1 MAKRISKL
9 KTPAVCAEI
18 VERLSQGEPL
28 RQICRDEHMPGWRVV
43 YDWIRDDE
51 KFAAHIAHARELG
64 FDAIAEDTIEI
75 ADDARNDWMERLDK
89 EDVPVG
95 YQLNGDHVQR
105 SKLRIETRL
114 KLLAKWSPKKYG
126 ERTQHEH
133 SGKLSLEGLIAASN
147 DDTD

>member
-64 FDAIAEDTIEI
+64 FDAIAEDTMEI
-75 ADDARNDWMERLDK
+75 ADNGTNDWMDK
-89 EDVPVG
+89 HGQDSPG
-95 YQLNGDHVQR
+95 YVLNGDHVQR

-126 ERTQHEH
+126 DRTAIEH
-133 SGKLSLEGLIAASN
+133 TGKVSLEGLIAASN

>member
-1 MAKRISKL
+1 
-9 KTPAVCAEI
+9 
-18 VERLSQGEPL
+18 
-28 RQICRDEHMPGWRVV
+28 MPGWRVV

-75 ADDARNDWMERLDK
+75 ADNGTNDWMDK
-89 EDVPVG
+89 HGQDSPG
-95 YQLNGDHVQR
+95 YVLNGDHVQR